1 MNSLTDSNEK
11 NTGVKRRIDGAPVNT
26 FLNTSTMNATL
37 IATQALLRTKKVFIG
52 GVSTSTTAD
61 DLRVFFST
69 YGDIDSCELM
79 FDRATNRSRGFAFIT
94 FASESAAD
102 IVCQKQFHTVNNKKV
117 EVKKAVPKE
126 VMSNTNTLLRQRQ
139 YAVQNMPLPTANHH
153 TAVTGTGPST
163 SHYVGAGT
171 TAALGNAS
179 SIQAS
184 TASAL
189 TVPQMLTMFNAFQPK
204 AQQQQQQPRLNAPN
218 PLLSAPLQSAVTP
231 FQNFNYLL
239 PFNYQNGGILAQTD
253 AANLPPCA
261 HPTLPTSSI
270 APYDYAAALGASY
283 SSPTSALSP
292 FPSRLPPSYSNPVGL
307 PTAQQ
312 TLIGATAPA
321 YAPTGLNMA
330 SALETTFSQPL
341 QTMQAYNAV
350 AAAAAVAY
358 NLCFLQEQH
367 HQQAA
372 VMAAASALQ
381 LSTSSVPP
389 VASPLSPPGTAT
401 QPQSAASVNGYAV
414 NSMANRQRIII
425 QQTPQSSNRPTG
437 PMAPLQPTQ
446 DINSSEQTTTS
457 QSNATAADAN
467 SGLYI
472 MPAKVPREN
481 YAPFEVQMWTQ

>member
-401 QPQSAASVNGYAV
+401 QPQSAASVNGYA
-414 NSMANRQRIII
+414 NRQRIII